1 MRFKN
6 ILIPT
11 DFFEGFE
18 LALDYAMTLADK
30 EVTVLHILHV
40 VEPSLYPADMGFSH
54 ISYVDIEKE
63 LKASSEAELR
73 KIEDKLKGGSFSYK
87 SAVLFGRASDQIIAY
102 AEENEI
108 DLICITATGRNN
120 FDRFIFGSTTEK
132 VLRRAVCPV
141 LSIKIP
147 EKKID

>member
-1 MRFKN
+1 MPFKN

-18 LALDYAMTLADK
+18 VALDYAKSIATTDK
-30 EVTVLHILHV
+30 TVLHILHV

-63 LKASSEAELR
+63 LLSSSQVEID
-73 KIEDKLKGGSFSYK
+73 KIVAKLDMEKFVFK
-87 SAVLFGRASDQIIAY
+87 TAILFGRASDQIISY
-102 AEENEI
+102 SLENQI
-108 DLICITATGRNN
+108 DLICITTTGRSS

-132 VLRRAVCPV
+132 VLRRAECPV
-141 LSIKIP
+141 LSIRIP
-147 EKKID
+147 EKSND

>member
-1 MRFKN
+1 MFFKN

-18 LALDYAMTLADK
+18 VALEHAKKLANK
-30 EVTVLHILHV
+30 EKSVLHILHV
-40 VEPSLYPADMGFSH
+40 IEPSLYPSDMGFSH

-63 LKASSEAELR
+63 LLASSQVEID
-73 KIEDKLKGGSFSYK
+73 KISKNLSQEQFEFKT
-87 SAVLFGRASDQIIAY
+87 AILFGRASDQIISY
-102 AEENEI
+102 SEENQI
-108 DLICITATGRNN
+108 DIICITTTGRNS

-132 VLRRAVCPV
+132 VLRKAECPV

-147 EKKID
+147 EKANA